1 MDHSE
6 ILRLIVIDDSPNEME
21 ALSNILR
28 KAGYGVRPVLVEDEE
43 DLVSA
48 LKGQSPDLILCRADF
63 PELSVEQ
70 AARAINEAGQIVP
83 LIAIGDRVD
92 ETTLVAA
99 LRAGARDLVSQQ
111 QPEHLQ
117 LVVAREL
124 ENLELRRALKRCE
137 KSYRESEK
145 RCRSLL
151 DSSRDAISYVH
162 EGMHVYCNTAYLA
175 MFGFSELEDLEGMP
189 LMNLVAPEDH
199 GKLKDFLRRYSK
211 GADERAELE
220 ILALRA
226 DGETFKAQMEFT
238 PASIEG
244 ERCTQIVVRDDSID
258 QDELESRIRQLSNQ
272 DLLTGL
278 YNRQYFIQVLDST
291 ISEIAEAGGEAV
303 LFFIAPDNFKAI
315 KENVG
320 IAVSDLMLGDF
331 ATLLKQKAG
340 ENDVVARF
348 GDDTFAILTRGCD
361 LEGANALAER
371 IRSAVENHVFEV
383 ADHSVAT
390 TCSIGVTQVDGSVP
404 NVQEALTRVD
414 IACETARSA
423 GGNKVHVH
431 SPVVNKGD
439 QGAQAELWEAK
450 IKEAL
455 EKDRFRLVYQPIMA
469 LRGEQGAYY
478 EALVRMLDEQGN
490 DIMPSQ
496 FLPTAEQTGLI
507 TEIDR
512 WVIKHAIGV
521 LQEQRRLGRDIRFF
535 IKLSGRSLTD
545 TSLLPWIH
553 EQLTSA
559 RLSERNIIFEVAE
572 SVAAS
577 HLASAKTFLQGL
589 KNLHCKVALNRF
601 GANANSFA
609 LLKHLPADYLKI
621 DGSLIC
627 NVRDPE
633 TQAEVK
639 KITEK
644 AQAMGKQ
651 TVAEFVESADSLTV
665 LWNCGVNYIQGNFL
679 QAPDGSLSF
688 DFGGESL

>member
-1 MDHSE
+1 
-6 ILRLIVIDDSPNEME
+6 
-21 ALSNILR
+21 
-28 KAGYGVRPVLVEDEE
+28 
-43 DLVSA
+43 
-48 LKGQSPDLILCRADF
+48 
-63 PELSVEQ
+63 
-70 AARAINEAGQIVP
+70 
-83 LIAIGDRVD
+83 
-92 ETTLVAA
+92 
-99 LRAGARDLVSQQ
+99 
-111 QPEHLQ
+111 
-117 LVVAREL
+117 
-124 ENLELRRALKRCE
+124 
-137 KSYRESEK
+137 
-145 RCRSLL
+145 
-151 DSSRDAISYVH
+151 
-162 EGMHVYCNTAYLA
+162 
-175 MFGFSELEDLEGMP
+175 
-189 LMNLVAPEDH
+189 
-199 GKLKDFLRRYSK
+199 
-211 GADERAELE
+211 
-220 ILALRA
+220 
-226 DGETFKAQMEFT
+226 
-238 PASIEG
+238 
-244 ERCTQIVVRDDSID
+244 
-258 QDELESRIRQLSNQ
+258 
-272 DLLTGL
+272 
-278 YNRQYFIQVLDST
+278 
-291 ISEIAEAGGEAV
+291 
-303 LFFIAPDNFKAI
+303 
-315 KENVG
+315 
-320 IAVSDLMLGDF
+320 
-331 ATLLKQKAG
+331 
-340 ENDVVARF
+340 
-348 GDDTFAILTRGCD
+348 
-361 LEGANALAER
+361 
-371 IRSAVENHVFEV
+371 
-383 ADHSVAT
+383 
-390 TCSIGVTQVDGSVP
+390 
-404 NVQEALTRVD
+404 
-414 IACETARSA
+414 
-423 GGNKVHVH
+423 
-431 SPVVNKGD
+431 
-439 QGAQAELWEAK
+439 
-450 IKEAL
+450 
-455 EKDRFRLVYQPIMA
+455 MA

-478 EALVRMLDEQGN
+478 EVLVRMLDEQGN

>member
-1 MDHSE
+1 M
-6 ILRLIVIDDSPNEME
+6 
-21 ALSNILR
+21 
-28 KAGYGVRPVLVEDEE
+28 
-43 DLVSA
+43 
-48 LKGQSPDLILCRADF
+48 
-63 PELSVEQ
+63 
-70 AARAINEAGQIVP
+70 P

-331 ATLLKQKAG
+331 ATLLKQRPGKTMSSRVSA
-340 ENDVVARF
+340 
-348 GDDTFAILTRGCD
+348 TIPS
-361 LEGANALAER
+361 
-371 IRSAVENHVFEV
+371 RS
-383 ADHSVAT
+383 
-390 TCSIGVTQVDGSVP
+390 
-404 NVQEALTRVD
+404 
-414 IACETARSA
+414 
-423 GGNKVHVH
+423 
-431 SPVVNKGD
+431 
-439 QGAQAELWEAK
+439 
-450 IKEAL
+450 
-455 EKDRFRLVYQPIMA
+455 
-469 LRGEQGAYY
+469 
-478 EALVRMLDEQGN
+478 
-490 DIMPSQ
+490 
-496 FLPTAEQTGLI
+496 
-507 TEIDR
+507 
-512 WVIKHAIGV
+512 
-521 LQEQRRLGRDIRFF
+521 
-535 IKLSGRSLTD
+535 
-545 TSLLPWIH
+545 
-553 EQLTSA
+553 
-559 RLSERNIIFEVAE
+559 
-572 SVAAS
+572 
-577 HLASAKTFLQGL
+577 
-589 KNLHCKVALNRF
+589 
-601 GANANSFA
+601 
-609 LLKHLPADYLKI
+609 
-621 DGSLIC
+621 
-627 NVRDPE
+627 
-633 TQAEVK
+633 
-639 KITEK
+639 
-644 AQAMGKQ
+644 
-651 TVAEFVESADSLTV
+651 
-665 LWNCGVNYIQGNFL
+665 
-679 QAPDGSLSF
+679 
-688 DFGGESL
+688 